1 LPIES
6 HWKVRNINAEKRLMA
21 EFVGRT
27 VLVTGAS
34 RGIGLATVKRFLA
47 EGAQVGLVAREADRL
62 ASVASEL
69 GEACV
74 AVPADLR
81 DAQECVR
88 VVREVS
94 QALGPVDVLV
104 SNAGVLRRDFIENVK
119 VADFEESYRLG
130 VGAAL
135 WLAQQVIPTMRA
147 RGYGRIVLVSSE
159 LGLVGGPSYASY
171 STSKFALVGLAEV
184 LSHELAGS
192 GVRATAL
199 CPGDVRTDLLEDEHQ
214 WGPTGGTSQD
224 RAMRPERVANTII
237 RAVNSSSP
245 VTVVDKWYLKA
256 AFSLLGGPRR
266 VRIAIVRSAYRDLLR
281 GRDENPRERSRSD
294 EPNRRH
300 RQSTHAGG

>member
-1 LPIES
+1 
-6 HWKVRNINAEKRLMA
+6 MA

-34 RGIGLATVKRFLA
+34 RGIGLATAKRFVA

-94 QALGPVDVLV
+94 QALGAVDVLV

-119 VADFEESYRLG
+119 VDDFEDSYRLG

-199 CPGDVRTDLLEDEHQ
+199 CPGDVRTDLLEDERQ
-214 WGPTGGTSQD
+214 WGPTGGASPD
-224 RAMRPERVANTII
+224 RAMPPERVANAII
-237 RAVNSSSP
+237 RAVNSRSP
-245 VTVVDKWYLKA
+245 VAVVDKWHLRA
-256 AFSLLGGPRR
+256 AFSLGGPRR
-266 VRIAIVRSAYRDLLR
+266 IRIAIVRSAYKDLLR
-281 GRDENPRERSRSD
+281 GRDENPRERSRS
-294 EPNRRH
+294 E
-300 RQSTHAGG
+300 